1 MKMRSNPTFKAALF
15 RPMRETRGIV
25 RSCWRS
31 ERGVA
36 AVEFALVLPIVLL
49 VLSGIIQFG
58 FVLFLQ
64 SHVADVARETARR
77 AAVGE
82 LAQAEAEQFAQDS
95 LLNWGVTY
103 SVAVTPP
110 DPNDPNDTDVDVQIS
125 LHMSQAALIDVLGL
139 FQSGTLTAAVTAR
152 EE

>member
-1 MKMRSNPTFKAALF
+1 MNIRSNPALKAALF
-15 RPMRETRGIV
+15 GPMRATRGIV
-25 RSCWRS
+25 RSCWRN

-36 AVEFALVLPIVLL
+36 AIEFALAIPIVLL

-64 SHVADVARETARR
+64 SHVADVARDTARR

-95 LLNWGVTY
+95 LLNWGVAY
-103 SVAVTPP
+103 SVAVTLPV
-110 DPNDPNDTDVDVQIS
+110 PNDPNDTDVDVQIS
-125 LHMSQAALIDVLGL
+125 LPMSQVALIDLLGL
-139 FQSGTLTAAVTAR
+139 FQSGTLTATVTAR

>member
-1 MKMRSNPTFKAALF
+1 MKMRFDPALKATLF
-15 RPMRETRGIV
+15 RPLRATRSFV
-25 RSCWRS
+25 HSCWHS

-36 AVEFALVLPIVLL
+36 AIEFALAIPLVLL
-49 VLSGIIQFG
+49 VLAGIIQFG

-77 AAVGE
+77 VAVGE
-82 LAQAEAEQFAQDS
+82 LGQAEAEQFAQDR

-103 SVAVTPP
+103 SVAVTLP
-110 DPNDPNDTDVDVQIS
+110 DPNDPNDTDVVLQIS
-125 LHMSQAALIDVLGL
+125 LPMSQAALIDFLGL
-139 FQSGTLTAAVTAR
+139 FQSGTLAATVTAR

>member
-1 MKMRSNPTFKAALF
+1 MKTRVNPALKAALF
-15 RPMRETRGIV
+15 RPMRATRGIV

-36 AVEFALVLPIVLL
+36 AVEFALAIPFVLL

-77 AAVGE
+77 VAVGE
-82 LAQAEAEQFAQDS
+82 FEQAEAVQFAQDS

-103 SVAVTPP
+103 TVAVTFP
-110 DPNDPNDTDVDVQIS
+110 DPDDVDVQIS
-125 LHMSQAALIDVLGL
+125 LPMSQAALIDLLGL

>member
-1 MKMRSNPTFKAALF
+1 MKMRSKPALKAALF
-15 RPMRETRGIV
+15 RPTRATQGIV

-36 AVEFALVLPIVLL
+36 AIEFAIALPFVLL
-49 VLSGIIQFG
+49 LLSGIIQFG
-58 FVLFLQ
+58 LVLFLQ
-64 SHVADVARETARR
+64 GHVADVARNTARR
-77 AAVGE
+77 AAIGE
-82 LAQAEAEQFAQDS
+82 LAQAEAVQFAQDS
-95 LLNWGVTY
+95 LVNWGVTY
-103 SVAVTPP
+103 SVAVTLP

-125 LHMSQAALIDVLGL
+125 LPMSEVALIDLLGL

>member
-1 MKMRSNPTFKAALF
+1 MKTRVNPALKPALS
-15 RPMRETRGIV
+15 RPMRATLGIV

-36 AVEFALVLPIVLL
+36 AVEFALAIPFVLL

-77 AAVGE
+77 VAVGE
-82 LAQAEAEQFAQDS
+82 FEQAEAVQFAQDS

-103 SVAVTPP
+103 TVAVTFP
-110 DPNDPNDTDVDVQIS
+110 DPDDVDVQIS
-125 LHMSQAALIDVLGL
+125 LPMSQAALIDLLGL

>member
-1 MKMRSNPTFKAALF
+1 MKTRFNPALKVALF
-15 RPMRETRGIV
+15 RPMRATRGIV

-36 AVEFALVLPIVLL
+36 AIEFALAMPFVLL

-77 AAVGE
+77 VAVGE
-82 LAQAEAEQFAQDS
+82 FEQAEAVQFAQDS

-103 SVAVTPP
+103 TVAVTFP
-110 DPNDPNDTDVDVQIS
+110 DPDDVDVQIS
-125 LHMSQAALIDVLGL
+125 LPMSQAALIDLLGL

>member
-1 MKMRSNPTFKAALF
+1 MKTRFNPALKAALF
-15 RPMRETRGIV
+15 RPMRATRGIV

-36 AVEFALVLPIVLL
+36 AVEFALVIPFVLL
-49 VLSGIIQFG
+49 LLSGIIQFG

-82 LAQAEAEQFAQDS
+82 LEQAEAIQFAQDS

-103 SVAVTPP
+103 DVVVTL
-110 DPNDPNDTDVDVQIS
+110 NGTDVDVQIS
-125 LHMSQAALIDVLGL
+125 LPMSQAALIDVLGL
-139 FQSGTLTAAVTAR
+139 FQSGTLIAALTAR

>member
-1 MKMRSNPTFKAALF
+1 MKTRVNPALKAALF
-15 RPMRETRGIV
+15 RPMRATLGIV

-36 AVEFALVLPIVLL
+36 AVEFALAIPFVLL

-77 AAVGE
+77 VAVGE
-82 LAQAEAEQFAQDS
+82 FEQAEAEQFAQDS
-95 LLNWGVTY
+95 LLNWGVNY
-103 SVAVTPP
+103 LVVVDPP

-125 LHMSQAALIDVLGL
+125 LPMSQAALIDLLGL

>member
-1 MKMRSNPTFKAALF
+1 MKTRVNPALKAAVF
-15 RPMRETRGIV
+15 RPMRATRGIV

-36 AVEFALVLPIVLL
+36 AIEFALVMPFVLL

-64 SHVADVARETARR
+64 SHVANVARETARR
-77 AAVGE
+77 VAVGE
-82 LAQAEAEQFAQDS
+82 FEQAEAEQFAQDS

-103 SVAVTPP
+103 TVAVTFP
-110 DPNDPNDTDVDVQIS
+110 DPDDVDVQIS
-125 LHMSQAALIDVLGL
+125 LPMSQAAMIDLLGL

>member
-1 MKMRSNPTFKAALF
+1 MKMRFNPALKAALF
-15 RPMRETRGIV
+15 RPMRATRGIV
-25 RSCWRS
+25 RSCWRN

-36 AVEFALVLPIVLL
+36 AVEFALAIPFVLL

-77 AAVGE
+77 VAVGE
-82 LAQAEAEQFAQDS
+82 FEQAEAVQCAQDT

-103 SVAVTPP
+103 TVAVTLTDP
-110 DPNDPNDTDVDVQIS
+110 DDVSVQIS
-125 LHMSQAALIDVLGL
+125 LPMSQAALIDLLGL

>member
-1 MKMRSNPTFKAALF
+1 MKTRFNPALKAALF
-15 RPMRETRGIV
+15 RPMRATRGIV

-36 AVEFALVLPIVLL
+36 AVEFALVIPCVVL

-82 LAQAEAEQFAQDS
+82 LEQAEAIQFAQDS

-103 SVAVTPP
+103 DVVVTL
-110 DPNDPNDTDVDVQIS
+110 NDPDVDVQIS
-125 LHMSQAALIDVLGL
+125 LPMSQAALIDVLGL
-139 FQSGTLTAAVTAR
+139 FQSGPLIAAVTAR

>member
-1 MKMRSNPTFKAALF
+1 MKTRVNPALKAALF
-15 RPMRETRGIV
+15 RPMRATRGIV

-36 AVEFALVLPIVLL
+36 AVEFALAIPFVLL

-77 AAVGE
+77 VAVGE
-82 LAQAEAEQFAQDS
+82 FEQAEAEQFAQDS

-103 SVAVTPP
+103 TVAVTFP
-110 DPNDPNDTDVDVQIS
+110 DPDDVDVQIS
-125 LHMSQAALIDVLGL
+125 LPMSQAAMIDLLGL
-139 FQSGTLTAAVTAR
+139 FQSGTLTATVTAR

>member
-1 MKMRSNPTFKAALF
+1 MKLRFNPALKAALF
-15 RPMRETRGIV
+15 RPLRATRGFV
-25 RSCWRS
+25 RSCWHS

-36 AVEFALVLPIVLL
+36 AVEFAIAIPFVLL
-49 VLSGIIQFG
+49 VLAGIIQFG

-77 AAVGE
+77 VAVGE
-82 LAQAEAEQFAQDS
+82 FEQTEAEQFAQDR

-103 SVAVTPP
+103 TVAVTF
-110 DPNDPNDTDVDVQIS
+110 PNPGDVDVQIS
-125 LHMSQAALIDVLGL
+125 LPMSQAALIDLLGL
-139 FQSGTLTAAVTAR
+139 FQSGTLTATVTAW

>member
-1 MKMRSNPTFKAALF
+1 MKTRVNPALKAALF
-15 RPMRETRGIV
+15 RPMRATRGIV

-36 AVEFALVLPIVLL
+36 AVEFALAIPIVLL

-77 AAVGE
+77 VAVGE
-82 LAQAEAEQFAQDS
+82 FEQAEAEQFAQDS

-103 SVAVTPP
+103 TVAVTFP
-110 DPNDPNDTDVDVQIS
+110 DPDDVDVQIS
-125 LHMSQAALIDVLGL
+125 LPMSQAALIDLLGL
-139 FQSGTLTAAVTAR
+139 FQSGTLAATVTAR